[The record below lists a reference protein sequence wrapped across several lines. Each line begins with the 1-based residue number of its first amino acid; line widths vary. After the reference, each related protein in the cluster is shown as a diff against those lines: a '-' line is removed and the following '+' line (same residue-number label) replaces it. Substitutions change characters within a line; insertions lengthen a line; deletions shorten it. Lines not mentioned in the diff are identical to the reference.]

1 MWDPID
7 DVEFSMLYRRYF
19 GRILGMLQQR
29 LGNRGEAE
37 ELAQEAFV
45 RLYGELQAG
54 KVLRPLA
61 LLRRIASNLATDHVR
76 REAARRARESRWSAI
91 RDVDER
97 APPSSGAPGDP
108 ARSLE
113 GRQAIDAVLAALD
126 ELSRNVRDA
135 FLLHRFYGYSH
146 EEVAARLGLSRSTVE
161 KHIMKAW
168 RHLVARL
175 EPGRG
180 ARKARAGDEER

>member
-7 DVEFSMLYRRYF
+7 DVEFSMLYRKYF
-19 GRILGMLQQR
+19 GRILGLLQRR

-45 RLYGELQAG
+45 RLHGELQERT
-54 KVLRPLA
+54 VLRPFA
-61 LLRRIASNLATDHVR
+61 LLHRIASNLATDHVR
-76 REAARRARESRWSAI
+76 REAARRARESRWSAVW
-91 RDVDER
+91 DGD
-97 APPSSGAPGDP
+97 ACAGPSGGGSGDP
-108 ARSLE
+108 ARALE

-146 EEVAARLGLSRSTVE
+146 EEVAARLGISRSTVE

-175 EPGRG
+175 GAAPGSPRREG
-180 ARKARAGDEER
+180 ARE